1 MSTESLTRTS
11 EVIENPSQSV
21 NINNVVKL
29 DVLKQ
34 GTDTA
39 DVPSKVRQIPKR
51 VNKTNRKKFV
61 HPLSFFWQKSRTIFI
76 SYRVMYIYCF
86 MTNIIIP

>member
-51 VNKTNRKKFV
+51 VNIEILKQRLLEEKKKEKV
-61 HPLSFFWQKSRTIFI
+61 KRTII
-76 SYRVMYIYCF
+76 LSSVIVSLGALTMLTY
-86 MTNIIIP
+86 